1 MAVVPRD
8 ILTENFSS
16 TVMVR
21 HPGLH
26 AHFMQISHNLARV
39 TQLAYLP
46 SKIDA
51 SPDLFGLVPV
61 VTVGLRRWAWPPLSF
76 G

>member
-8 ILTENFSS
+8 ILTANFSS

-26 AHFMQISHNLARV
+26 AHFMQIFHNLTRV
-39 TQLAYLP
+39 TRLEHLL

-61 VTVGLRRWAWPPLSF
+61 VTGGLRKWAWPPLSF